1 MKKRKHYSED
11 IRRRAKI
18 MWLSGNYG
26 SDKEIARVLGI
37 QRANTIAEWRK
48 REKWHLERAETV
60 NQINRRVGSVLQET
74 IAEMQRRHLREY
86 QALQTKG
93 VRALAQHDARSVA
106 DAVSLIDTGIKGERL
121 VRGEPSEIREIRT
134 VAEYNLELVTTIV
147 GDLFRELLAQRLVN
161 RQAAKWLAEQ
171 FAERINRTP
180 FQYELPGARDAGNGA

>member
-1 MKKRKHYSED
+1 MNKRKHYSED

-18 MWLSGNYG
+18 MWLSGNYS
-26 SDKEIARVLGI
+26 SDKEIARELGI
-37 QRANTIAEWRK
+37 QRPNTIAEWRK
-48 REKWHLERAETV
+48 REKWHLERSETV

-93 VRALAQHDARSVA
+93 VRALAQHEARSVA

-134 VAEYNLELVTTIV
+134 VVEYNLELVTTVV

-180 FQYELPGARDAGNGA
+180 FQYELPGARGANGGA